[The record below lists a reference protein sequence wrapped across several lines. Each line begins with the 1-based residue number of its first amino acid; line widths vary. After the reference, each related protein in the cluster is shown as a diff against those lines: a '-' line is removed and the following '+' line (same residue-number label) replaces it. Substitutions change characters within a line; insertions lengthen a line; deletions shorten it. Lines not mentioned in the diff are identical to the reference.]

1 MKIGD
6 LAQQTGLSTK
16 TIRYYE
22 DIGVLPDP
30 VRAPNGY
37 RSYDDGVVTRI
48 GFIREAQTAGLS
60 LTEIQWILD
69 LKDEGESTCG
79 HTIEFLESHL
89 DNVETQLN
97 ELERTKDQLQEMIMS
112 ARRLDPTTCNNPDRC
127 QTIANQN

>member
-6 LAQQTGLSTK
+6 VAQQTGLSTK

-97 ELERTKDQLQEMIMS
+97 ELERTRDQLQEMIMS

>member
-6 LAQQTGLSTK
+6 VAQQTGLSTK

-37 RSYDDGVVTRI
+37 RSYDDGVVTRL

-97 ELERTKDQLQEMIMS
+97 ELERTRDQLQEMIMS

>member
-6 LAQQTGLSTK
+6 VAQQTGLSTK

-37 RSYDDGVVTRI
+37 RSYDDGVVTRL

-97 ELERTKDQLQEMIMS
+97 ELERTRDQLQEMIMS
-112 ARRLDPTTCNNPDRC
+112 ARRLDPATCNNPDRC

>member
-6 LAQQTGLSTK
+6 VAQQTGLSTK

-37 RSYDDGVVTRI
+37 RSYDDGVVTRLR
-48 GFIREAQTAGLS
+48 FIREAQTAGLS

-97 ELERTKDQLQEMIMS
+97 ELERTRDQLQEMIMS
-112 ARRLDPTTCNNPDRC
+112 ARRLDPATCNNPDRC

>member
-6 LAQQTGLSTK
+6 VAQQTGLSTK

-37 RSYDDGVVTRI
+37 RSYDDGVVTRL

-97 ELERTKDQLQEMIMS
+97 ELERTRDQLQEMIMS
-112 ARRLDPTTCNNPDRC
+112 ARRLDPTTCNNPNRC

>member
-97 ELERTKDQLQEMIMS
+97 ELERTKDRLQEMITS
-112 ARRLDPTTCNNPDRC
+112 ARRLDPTTCNNPNRC

>member
-6 LAQQTGLSTK
+6 VAQQTGLSTK

-37 RSYDDGVVTRI
+37 RSYDDGVVTRLR
-48 GFIREAQTAGLS
+48 FIREAQTAGLS

-97 ELERTKDQLQEMIMS
+97 ELERTRDQLQEMIMS
-112 ARRLDPTTCNNPDRC
+112 ARRLDPTTCNNPNRC

>member
-37 RSYDDGVVTRI
+37 RSYDDGVVTRL

-97 ELERTKDQLQEMIMS
+97 ELERTRDQLQEMIMS
-112 ARRLDPTTCNNPDRC
+112 ARRLDSTTCNNPDRC